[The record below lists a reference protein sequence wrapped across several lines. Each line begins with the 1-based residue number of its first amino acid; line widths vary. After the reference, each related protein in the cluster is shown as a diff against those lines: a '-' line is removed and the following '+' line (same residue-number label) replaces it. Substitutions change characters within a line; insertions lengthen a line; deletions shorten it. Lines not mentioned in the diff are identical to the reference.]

1 MSGIAWVFIGLGVWF
16 IIVVASAAYREH
28 YGIGKA
34 KIQFL
39 REETGTTVRVGQG
52 SSLGEA
58 MVDGFRKLYGDLS
71 PASRLDTIQVRYRAM
86 QKSLAENRGRM
97 FQEHI
102 SACESYLRKTKKLL
116 DEKQAEADKREAERK
131 RLEQEAKERQAEQ
144 LRRKRQKEKERETRE
159 QEARERRAEQLR
171 RRRQKEKERE
181 ERERQ
186 KPEHDRF
193 VAEQRRKMSDKL
205 RYEVMCRDGFRC
217 QLCGVTQADGY
228 KLHVDHII
236 PVSKGGKTE
245 MSNLRTLCERCNMGK
260 GDRIEKPP
268 NVQSVATA
276 GNAAQ
281 KAPQSSGSIDDMLCG
296 CFRHAEMIELFRD
309 RGLEYVDK
317 TAQGGGF
324 YFFNETMAEELK
336 IQKCHVSY
344 APNGTKNTEGRPAW
358 FVKFK

>member
-1 MSGIAWVFIGLGVWF
+1 MSGIAWVFVGLAVWLV
-16 IIVVASAAYREH
+16 IVIASAAYREH
-28 YGIGKA
+28 YGIGKT

-39 REETGTTVRVGQG
+39 KEETGTTVRVGQG

-58 MVDGFRKLYGDLS
+58 MADGFRKLYVDLS
-71 PASRLDTIQVRYRAM
+71 PASRLETIQVRYRAM

-97 FQEHI
+97 FQEDI
-102 SACESYLRKTKKLL
+102 SACESYLRKVKVLL
-116 DEKQAEADKREAERK
+116 DEKQAETDKREAER
-131 RLEQEAKERQAEQ
+131 
-144 LRRKRQKEKERETRE
+144 RKKD

-171 RRRQKEKERE
+171 RKRQKEKERE

-193 VAEQRRKMSDKL
+193 VAQQRRLVNDRL
-205 RYEVMCRDGFRC
+205 RYEVLQRDGFRC
-217 QLCGVTQADGY
+217 QLCGATQADGY

-245 MSNLRTLCERCNMGK
+245 MNNLRTLCERCNMGK
-260 GDRIEKPP
+260 GDRIEKPLC
-268 NVQSVATA
+268 VQSVTAA
-276 GNAAQ
+276 GNTDQRASQ
-281 KAPQSSGSIDDMLCG
+281 PSGGIDDMICG
-296 CFRHAEMIELFRD
+296 CFRHAEMLELFRD

-324 YFFNETMAEELK
+324 YFFNKPMAEELK

-344 APNGTKNTEGRPAW
+344 APNGTKSTEGRPAW

>member
-1 MSGIAWVFIGLGVWF
+1 MSGIAWFFIGLAVWF

-28 YGIGKA
+28 YGIGKT

-39 REETGTTVRVGQG
+39 KEESGTTVHAGQG

-131 RLEQEAKERQAEQ
+131 RMEQEAKERQAEQ

-171 RRRQKEKERE
+171 RRQQKEKERE

-205 RYEVMCRDGFRC
+205 RYEVMRRDGFRC
-217 QLCGVTQADGY
+217 QLCGATQADGY

-245 MSNLRTLCERCNMGK
+245 MSNLRTLCERCNLGK
-260 GDRIEKPP
+260 GADIEET
-268 NVQSVATA
+268 QSVQLQTSDQRSATY
-276 GNAAQ
+276 GAAMRLLRE
-281 KAPQSSGSIDDMLCG
+281 KEQS
-296 CFRHAEMIELFRD
+296 F
-309 RGLEYVDK
+309 VDK
-317 TAQGGGF
+317 TGNGGSL
-324 YFFNETMAEELK
+324 YFFSETIARELEADGYT
-336 IQKCHVSY
+336 VY
-344 APNGTKNTEGRPAW
+344 FAPNGTKGTDHRAAW
-358 FVKFK
+358 FVK